1 MSEGQVSDA
10 EKKERSKPGRI
21 RDLSA
26 RQSVRIIDKIATNV
40 ITIGGL
46 FVILAVLG
54 IMAFLVAVALP
65 LFAGETITGSGVF
78 RVAAPRS
85 ALLSIEV
92 DDYNTIAVLVSED
105 GVLTPAHASTGKPLA
120 PLKLD
125 FAGAEA
131 SAFGRTLKG
140 GNVAFGF
147 PDGTVRFGKIVF
159 RTQVLPAERAPE
171 GLTKI
176 NERDLT
182 DGKVVFSKIPGDQ
195 VRKIWVETELRE
207 PKEIAPVG
215 TPIVKLDYKVGG
227 TPERPSI
234 SFATVDAKGVARL
247 SLTEAK
253 VNLLTG
259 QTTSSVESVVL
270 PDLPTGTRIVDIL
283 LTEKADKVYIGV
295 EKGFL
300 LRYDTRDFEA
310 ISLVEKRDLL
320 PVDEKLTVFKT
331 LIGEESIVVGG
342 SKGSLSIFFQARLP
356 GVATSDGLV
365 MVRGHELERHAAGVS
380 GFSTSQRSRMFTTM
394 DSGGN
399 IWLRHATSESTL
411 LRFKMKDMVNGS
423 RRFIRLS
430 PRDDAVVAADQNGV
444 VNFWKFEAE
453 HPETTFQTLFG
464 KVWYESYPKPEYTWQ
479 SSSGDDAFEEKISL
493 IPLIFGTIKGTVY
506 SLIFAIPIAV
516 LGAIFTSEFIGPAVR
531 SVVKPAMEM
540 MASLPSVV
548 LGFVAALILAPIVE
562 TWIAAILLTFM
573 LIPFLLLLSA
583 YLWQV
588 MPPRVSLPLSGFPKL
603 GLVFFVIILGSLLG
617 YFIGP
622 GFERLLFG
630 GDFKAWANGNIG
642 IATPMLFI
650 IFYPVSFLVIAFTAD
665 RFFGYGWRLKLR
677 QMAHSRGA
685 LYELLRWAGTLVAA
699 GLLSWVAAM
708 ALTALGLD
716 ARGGV
721 IDTYVQ
727 RDSLV
732 VGFAMGFAVIPII
745 YTIAE
750 DALNSVPSHLKAA
763 SLACGATPWQTAL
776 WVILP
781 TAASGIF
788 AAVMIGMGRAVGET
802 MIVVMAA
809 GNTPILDWNIFSGLR
824 ALSANIAV
832 ELPEA
837 VKDGTLYRVLF
848 LAALVLFA
856 MTFVVNTVAEVVRLR
871 FRKRASQL

>member
-1 MSEGQVSDA
+1 MSESRVSDA
-10 EKKERSKPGRI
+10 EDKEPRKPGRT

-26 RQSVRIIDKIATNV
+26 RQSVRIIDKLATNV
-40 ITIGGL
+40 ITVGGL

-65 LFAGETITGSGVF
+65 LFAGETITGSSVF
-78 RVAAPRS
+78 RVAAPKS
-85 ALLSIEV
+85 ALLSVEV
-92 DDYNTIAVLVSED
+92 DDYNTIAVLVSKD
-105 GVLTPAHASTGKPLA
+105 GVLTPVHASTGKTLR

-125 FAGAEA
+125 FGGAPA

-147 PDGTVRFGKIVF
+147 PDGTVRFGKVNF
-159 RTQVLPAERAPE
+159 RTQVLPAERVPK
-171 GLTKI
+171 GLTRI
-176 NERDLT
+176 DERDFT
-182 DGKVVFSKIPGDQ
+182 DGKVVYSKIPGEQ
-195 VRKIWVETELRE
+195 MRKIWVEAEVKE
-207 PKEIAPVG
+207 PQEVAPQG

-234 SFATVDAKGVARL
+234 SFATVDAAGVARL
-247 SLTEAK
+247 SLTQTR

-270 PDLPTGTRIVDIL
+270 PDLPPGTRIVDIL

-295 EKGFL
+295 ENGFL
-300 LRYDTRDFEA
+300 LRYDTRNFDA
-310 ISLVEKRDLL
+310 ITLVEKRDLL
-320 PVDEKLTVFKT
+320 PMDEKLTVFKA

-342 SKGSLSIFFQARLP
+342 SKGSLSIFFQARRP
-356 GVATSDGLV
+356 GAATKDGLV
-365 MVRGHELERHAAGVS
+365 LVRGHELEKHAAAVS
-380 GFSTSQRSRMFTTM
+380 GFSTSQRSRMFVTV
-394 DSGGN
+394 DASGG

-411 LRFKMKDMVNGS
+411 LRFKMKDMTGS
-423 RRFIRLS
+423 ARNIRLS
-430 PRDDAVVAADQNGV
+430 PRDDAIVATDGKGV

-464 KVWYESYPKPEYTWQ
+464 KVWYEGYPKPEYTWQ

-516 LGAIFTSEFIGPAVR
+516 LGAIFTSEFIGPEVR

-562 TWIAAILLTFM
+562 TWIAAVLLTFM

-603 GLVFFVIILGSLLG
+603 GLVFFVIILGSSLG
-617 YFIGP
+617 YLIGP

-650 IFYPVSFLVIAFTAD
+650 IFYPVSFILVAFLAE
-665 RFFGYGWRLKLR
+665 RFLGYEWRQKLR
-677 QMAHSRGA
+677 RMDHSRGA
-685 LYELLRWAGTLVAA
+685 LFELVRWGGMLVAA
-699 GLLSWVAAM
+699 GLLSWVT
-708 ALTALGLD
+708 ALALAALGLD

-727 RDSLV
+727 RNSLV
-732 VGFAMGFAVIPII
+732 VGFAMGFAVIPLI

-750 DALNSVPSHLKAA
+750 DALNSVPSHLRAA

-809 GNTPILDWNIFSGLR
+809 GNTPVLDWNIFSGLR

-871 FRKRASQL
+871 FRKRAAQL

>member
-1 MSEGQVSDA
+1 MSESRVSDA
-10 EKKERSKPGRI
+10 EDKEPRKPGRI
-21 RDLSA
+21 RDLRA
-26 RQSVRIIDKIATNV
+26 RQSVRIIDKLATNV
-40 ITIGGL
+40 ITVGGL

-65 LFAGETITGSGVF
+65 LFAGETITGSSVF
-78 RVAAPRS
+78 RVAAPKS
-85 ALLSIEV
+85 ALLSVEV
-92 DDYNTIAVLVSED
+92 DDYNTIAVLVSKD
-105 GVLTPAHASTGKPLA
+105 GVLTPVHASTGKTLR

-125 FAGAEA
+125 FGGTPA

-147 PDGTVRFGKIVF
+147 PDGTVRFGKVNF
-159 RTQVLPAERAPE
+159 RTQVLPAERVPK
-171 GLTKI
+171 GLTRI
-176 NERDLT
+176 DERDFT
-182 DGKVVFSKIPGDQ
+182 DGKVVYSKIPGDQ
-195 VRKIWVETELRE
+195 MRKIWVEAEVKE
-207 PKEIAPVG
+207 PQEVAPQG

-234 SFATVDAKGVARL
+234 SFATVDAAGVARL
-247 SLTEAK
+247 SLTQTR

-270 PDLPTGTRIVDIL
+270 PDLPPGTRIVDIL

-295 EKGFL
+295 ENGFL
-300 LRYDTRDFEA
+300 LRYDTRNFDA
-310 ISLVEKRDLL
+310 ITLVEKRDLL
-320 PVDEKLTVFKT
+320 PMDEKLTVFKA

-342 SKGSLSIFFQARLP
+342 SKGSLSIFFQARRP
-356 GVATSDGLV
+356 GAATKDGLV
-365 MVRGHELERHAAGVS
+365 LVRGHELEKHAAAVS
-380 GFSTSQRSRMFTTM
+380 GFSTSQRSRMFVTV
-394 DSGGN
+394 DASGG

-411 LRFKMKDMVNGS
+411 LRFKMKDMTGS
-423 RRFIRLS
+423 ARNIRLS
-430 PRDDAVVAADQNGV
+430 PRDDAIVATDGKGV

-464 KVWYESYPKPEYTWQ
+464 KVWYEGYPKPEYTWQ

-516 LGAIFTSEFIGPAVR
+516 LGAIFTSEFIGPEVR

-562 TWIAAILLTFM
+562 TWIAAVLLTFM

-603 GLVFFVIILGSLLG
+603 GLVFFVIILGSSLG
-617 YFIGP
+617 YLIGP

-650 IFYPVSFLVIAFTAD
+650 IFYPVSFILVAFLAE
-665 RFFGYGWRLKLR
+665 RFLGYEWRQKLR
-677 QMAHSRGA
+677 RMDHSRGA
-685 LYELLRWAGTLVAA
+685 LFELVRWGGMLVAA
-699 GLLSWVAAM
+699 GLLSWVT
-708 ALTALGLD
+708 ALALAALGLD

-727 RDSLV
+727 RNSLV
-732 VGFAMGFAVIPII
+732 VGFAMGFAVIPLI

-750 DALNSVPSHLKAA
+750 DALNSVPSHLRAA

-809 GNTPILDWNIFSGLR
+809 GNTPVLDWNIFSGLR

-871 FRKRASQL
+871 FRKRAAQL

>member
-1 MSEGQVSDA
+1 M
-10 EKKERSKPGRI
+10 
-21 RDLSA
+21 
-26 RQSVRIIDKIATNV
+26 
-40 ITIGGL
+40 
-46 FVILAVLG
+46 
-54 IMAFLVAVALP
+54 
-65 LFAGETITGSGVF
+65 
-78 RVAAPRS
+78 
-85 ALLSIEV
+85 
-92 DDYNTIAVLVSED
+92 
-105 GVLTPAHASTGKPLA
+105 
-120 PLKLD
+120 
-125 FAGAEA
+125 
-131 SAFGRTLKG
+131 
-140 GNVAFGF
+140 
-147 PDGTVRFGKIVF
+147 
-159 RTQVLPAERAPE
+159 
-171 GLTKI
+171 
-176 NERDLT
+176 
-182 DGKVVFSKIPGDQ
+182 
-195 VRKIWVETELRE
+195 RKIWVEAEV
-207 PKEIAPVG
+207 KESQEVAPQG
-215 TPIVKLDYKVGG
+215 TAIVKLDYKVGG

-247 SLTEAK
+247 SLTETK

-270 PDLPTGTRIVDIL
+270 PDLPPGTRIVGIL

-300 LRYDTRDFEA
+300 LRYDTRNFDA
-310 ISLVEKRDLL
+310 IALVEKHDLL
-320 PVDEKLTVFKT
+320 PMDEKLTLFKA

-342 SKGSLSIFFQARLP
+342 SKGYVGIFFQARRP
-356 GVATSDGLV
+356 GATTSDGLV
-365 MVRGHELERHAAGVS
+365 MVRGHELERHSASVS
-380 GFSTSQRSRMFTTM
+380 GFSTSQRSRMFATM

-411 LRFKMKDMVNGS
+411 LRFKMKDMAGP
-423 RRFIRLS
+423 RRFIRLA
-430 PRDDAVVAADQNGV
+430 PRDDAIVATDEKGV

-516 LGAIFTSEFIGPAVR
+516 LGAIFTSEFIGPEVR

-562 TWIAAILLTFM
+562 TWIAAVLLTFM

-588 MPPRVSLPLSGFPKL
+588 MPPRVSLPLSDFPKL
-603 GLVFFVIILGSLLG
+603 GVVFFVIILGLLLG
-617 YFIGP
+617 YLIGP

-650 IFYPVSFLVIAFTAD
+650 IFYPVSFLIVAFAVE
-665 RFFGYGWRLKLR
+665 RFFGHGWRLKLR
-677 QMAHSRGA
+677 QLDHSRGA
-685 LYELLRWAGTLVAA
+685 LFELFRWTGTLVAA
-699 GLLSWVAAM
+699 GVLSWVTAVV
-708 ALTALGLD
+708 LTALGLD

-727 RDSLV
+727 RNSLV

-750 DALNSVPSHLKAA
+750 DALSSVPSHLRAA

-809 GNTPILDWNIFSGLR
+809 GNTPVLDWNIFSGLR

-848 LAALVLFA
+848 LAALVLFG
-856 MTFVVNTVAEVVRLR
+856 MTFIVNTIAELVRLR
-871 FRKRASQL
+871 FRKRAAQL

>member
-1 MSEGQVSDA
+1 MSESRVSG
-10 EKKERSKPGRI
+10 EKNKEQGKQGRI

-26 RQSVRIIDKIATNV
+26 RQSVRIIDKLATNV
-40 ITIGGL
+40 ITVGGL

-78 RVAAPRS
+78 RVNAPRS
-85 ALLSIEV
+85 SLFGVEV
-92 DDYNTIAVLVSED
+92 DDYNTIAVLVSKD
-105 GVLTPAHASTGKPLA
+105 GVLTPVHASTGKPLA

-125 FAGAEA
+125 FEGAEA

-140 GNVAFGF
+140 GNIAFGF
-147 PDGTVRFGKIVF
+147 SDGTVRFGKIVF
-159 RTQVLPAERAPE
+159 RTQVLPAERVPK

-176 NERDLT
+176 DERDFT
-182 DGKVVFSKIPGDQ
+182 DGKVVYSRIPGDQ
-195 VRKIWVETELRE
+195 MRKIWVESEVKE
-207 PKEIAPVG
+207 PQEVAPQG
-215 TPIVKLDYKVGG
+215 TPIVKLAYKVGG

-234 SFATVDAKGVARL
+234 SFATVDAEGVARL
-247 SLTEAK
+247 SLTETK

-270 PDLPTGTRIVDIL
+270 PDLPPGTRIVDIL

-310 ISLVEKRDLL
+310 ISLVEKSDLL
-320 PVDEKLTVFKT
+320 PMDEKLTVFKA

-342 SKGSLSIFFQARLP
+342 SKGSLSIFFQARRP
-356 GVATSDGLV
+356 GAVTKDGLV
-365 MVRGHELERHAAGVS
+365 LVRGHELERHAAAVS
-380 GFSTSQRSRMFTTM
+380 GFSTSQRSRMFVTM
-394 DSGGN
+394 DSGGD

-411 LRFKMKDMVNGS
+411 LRFKMKDMTGS
-423 RRFIRLS
+423 ARYIRLS
-430 PRDDAVVAADQNGV
+430 PRDDAIVATDGKGV

-464 KVWYESYPKPEYTWQ
+464 KVWYEGYPKPEYTWQ

-516 LGAIFTSEFIGPAVR
+516 LGAIFTSEFIGPEVR

-562 TWIAAILLTFM
+562 TWIAAVLLTFM

-603 GLVFFVIILGSLLG
+603 GLVFFVIILGSSLG
-617 YFIGP
+617 YLIGP

-650 IFYPVSFLVIAFTAD
+650 IFYPASFILVTFLAE
-665 RFFGYGWRLKLR
+665 RFLGYEWRQKLR
-677 QMAHSRGA
+677 RMDHSRGA
-685 LYELLRWAGTLVAA
+685 LFELVRWGGMLVAA
-699 GLLSWVAAM
+699 GLLSWVTAVSLA
-708 ALTALGLD
+708 ALGLD

-727 RDSLV
+727 RNSLV
-732 VGFAMGFAVIPII
+732 VGFAMGFAVIPLI

-750 DALNSVPSHLKAA
+750 DALNSVPSHLRAA

-809 GNTPILDWNIFSGLR
+809 GNTPVLDWNIFSGLR

-856 MTFVVNTVAEVVRLR
+856 MTFVVNTIAEVVRLR
-871 FRKRASQL
+871 FRKRAAQL

>member
-1 MSEGQVSDA
+1 MSESRVSNA
-10 EKKERSKPGRI
+10 EDKEPRKPGRT
-21 RDLSA
+21 RDLRA
-26 RQSVRIIDKIATNV
+26 RQSVRIIDKLATNI
-40 ITIGGL
+40 ITVGGL

-78 RVAAPRS
+78 RVAAPKS
-85 ALLSIEV
+85 PLLSIEV

-105 GVLTPAHASTGKPLA
+105 GVLTPVHASTGKTLR

-125 FAGAEA
+125 FGGTPA
-131 SAFGRTLKG
+131 SAFGRTLRG

-159 RTQVLPAERAPE
+159 RTQVLPAERVPK

-176 NERDLT
+176 DERDFT
-182 DGKVVFSKIPGDQ
+182 DGKVVYSRIPGDQ
-195 VRKIWVETELRE
+195 MRKIWVESEVKE
-207 PKEIAPVG
+207 PQEVAPQG
-215 TPIVKLDYKVGG
+215 TPIVKLNYKVGG

-234 SFATVDAKGVARL
+234 SFATVDAEGVARL
-247 SLTEAK
+247 SLTETR

-270 PDLPTGTRIVDIL
+270 PDLPPGTRIVDIL

-300 LRYDTRDFEA
+300 LRYDTRNFDA
-310 ISLVEKRDLL
+310 ITLVEKRDLL
-320 PVDEKLTVFKT
+320 PMDEKLTVFKA

-342 SKGSLSIFFQARLP
+342 SKGSLSIFFQARRP
-356 GVATSDGLV
+356 GATTSDGLV
-365 MVRGHELERHAAGVS
+365 LVRGHELEKHAAAVS
-380 GFSTSQRSRMFTTM
+380 GFSTSQRSRMFVTM
-394 DSGGN
+394 DSGGD

-411 LRFKMKDMVNGS
+411 LRFKMKDMTGS
-423 RRFIRLS
+423 ARYIRLS
-430 PRDDAVVAADQNGV
+430 PRDDAIVATDEKGV

-464 KVWYESYPKPEYTWQ
+464 KVWYEGYPKPEYTWQ

-516 LGAIFTSEFIGPAVR
+516 LGAIFTSEFIGPEVR

-562 TWIAAILLTFM
+562 TWIAAVLLTFM

-617 YFIGP
+617 YLIGP

-650 IFYPVSFLVIAFTAD
+650 IFYPVSFILVAFLAE
-665 RFFGYGWRLKLR
+665 RFLGYEWRQKLR
-677 QMAHSRGA
+677 RMDHSRGA
-685 LYELLRWAGTLVAA
+685 LFELLRWGGILVAA
-699 GLLSWVAAM
+699 GLLSWVTAVL
-708 ALTALGLD
+708 LTALGLD

-727 RDSLV
+727 RNSLV
-732 VGFAMGFAVIPII
+732 VGFAMGFAVIPLI

-750 DALNSVPSHLKAA
+750 DALNSVPSHLRAA

-809 GNTPILDWNIFSGLR
+809 GNTPVLDWNIFSGLR

-856 MTFVVNTVAEVVRLR
+856 MTFVVNTIAEVVRLR
-871 FRKRASQL
+871 FRKRAAQL

>member
-1 MSEGQVSDA
+1 MSEGRVPDA
-10 EKKERSKPGRI
+10 EDKEPRKPGRI
-21 RDLSA
+21 RDLRA
-26 RQSVRIIDKIATNV
+26 RQSVRIIDKLATNI
-40 ITIGGL
+40 ITVGGL

-78 RVAAPRS
+78 RVAAPKS
-85 ALLSIEV
+85 PLLSVEV
-92 DDYNTIAVLVSED
+92 DDYNTIAVLVSKD
-105 GVLTPAHASTGKPLA
+105 GVLTPVHASTGKPLA
-120 PLKLD
+120 TLKLD
-125 FAGAEA
+125 FGGTPA
-131 SAFGRTLKG
+131 SAFGRTLRG

-159 RTQVLPAERAPE
+159 RTQVLPAERVPK
-171 GLTKI
+171 GLTQI
-176 NERDLT
+176 DERDFT
-182 DGKVVFSKIPGDQ
+182 DGKVVYSRIPGDQ
-195 VRKIWVETELRE
+195 MRKIWVESEVKE
-207 PKEIAPVG
+207 PQEVAPQG

-234 SFATVDAKGVARL
+234 SFATVDAEGVARL
-247 SLTEAK
+247 SLTETK

-259 QTTSSVESVVL
+259 QITSSVESVVL
-270 PDLPTGTRIVDIL
+270 PDLPPGTRIVDIL

-295 EKGFL
+295 ENGFL
-300 LRYDTRDFEA
+300 LRYDTRNFDA
-310 ISLVEKRDLL
+310 ITLVEKRDLL
-320 PVDEKLTVFKT
+320 PMDEKLTVFKA

-342 SKGSLSIFFQARLP
+342 SKGSLSIFFQARRP
-356 GVATSDGLV
+356 GATTSDGLV
-365 MVRGHELERHAAGVS
+365 LVRGHELEKHAAAVS
-380 GFSTSQRSRMFTTM
+380 GFSTSQRSRMFVTM
-394 DSGGN
+394 DLGGD

-411 LRFKMKDMVNGS
+411 LRFKMKDMTGS
-423 RRFIRLS
+423 ARYIRLS
-430 PRDDAVVAADQNGV
+430 PRDDAIVATDEKGV
-444 VNFWKFEAE
+444 LNFWKFEAE

-516 LGAIFTSEFIGPAVR
+516 LGAIFTSEFIGPEVR

-562 TWIAAILLTFM
+562 TWIAAVLLTFM

-617 YFIGP
+617 YLIGP

-650 IFYPVSFLVIAFTAD
+650 IFYPASFILVAFLAE
-665 RFFGYGWRLKLR
+665 RFLGYEWRQKLR
-677 QMAHSRGA
+677 QMDHSRGA
-685 LYELLRWAGTLVAA
+685 LFELLRWGGMLVVA
-699 GLLSWVAAM
+699 GLLSWVTAVV
-708 ALTALGLD
+708 LTALGLD

-727 RDSLV
+727 RNSLV
-732 VGFAMGFAVIPII
+732 VGFAMGFAVIPLI

-750 DALNSVPSHLKAA
+750 DALNSVPSHLRAA

-809 GNTPILDWNIFSGLR
+809 GNTPVLDWNIFSGLR

-856 MTFVVNTVAEVVRLR
+856 MTFVVNTIAEVVRLR
-871 FRKRASQL
+871 FRKRAAQL

>member
-1 MSEGQVSDA
+1 MNENQVSDA
-10 EKKERSKPGRI
+10 DDKERRKPGRT

-26 RQSVRIIDKIATNV
+26 RQSVRIIDKLATNV

-46 FVILAVLG
+46 FVILAVIG

-78 RVAAPRS
+78 RVGAS
-85 ALLSIEV
+85 KSTLLSVEV
-92 DDYNTIAVLVSED
+92 DDYNTIAVLVSKN
-105 GVLTPAHASTGKPLA
+105 GVLTPVHASTGKALR

-125 FAGAEA
+125 FGGALA

-147 PDGTVRFGKIVF
+147 PDGTVRFGKVNF
-159 RTQVLPAERAPE
+159 RTQILPADRVPK

-176 NERDLT
+176 DARDFT
-182 DGKVVFSKIPGDQ
+182 DGKVLFSEIPGDQ
-195 VRKIWVETELRE
+195 MRKIWLEAELE
-207 PKEIAPVG
+207 KPQQVAPKG

-247 SLTEAK
+247 SLTETRI
-253 VNLLTG
+253 NLLTG
-259 QTTSSVESVVL
+259 QTTSSVETVVL

-300 LRYDTRDFEA
+300 LRYDTRSFDA
-310 ISLVEKRDLL
+310 ITLVEKSNLL
-320 PVDEKLTVFKT
+320 PMDEKLTVFKA
-331 LIGEESIVVGG
+331 LIGEESIIVGG
-342 SKGSLSIFFQARLP
+342 SKGSLSIFFQARRP
-356 GVATSDGLV
+356 GAATSDGLV
-365 MVRGHELERHAAGVS
+365 LVRGHELERHAASVS
-380 GFSTSQRSRMFTTM
+380 GFSASQRSRMFTTM

-411 LRFKMKDMVNGS
+411 LRFQVKEMANGS
-423 RRFIRLS
+423 ARFIRLS
-430 PRDDAVVAADQNGV
+430 PRDDAIVATDDKGV

-464 KVWYESYPKPEYTWQ
+464 KVWYEGYPKPEYTWQ

-516 LGAIFTSEFIGPAVR
+516 LGAIFTSEFIGLQVR

-562 TWIAAILLTFM
+562 TWIAAVLLTFM

-603 GLVFFVIILGSLLG
+603 GLVFIVIILGSLLG
-617 YFIGP
+617 FLIGP

-650 IFYPVSFLVIAFTAD
+650 IFYPVSFIIIAFAAE
-665 RFFGYGWRLKLR
+665 RFFGYEWRQKLR
-677 QMAHSRGA
+677 QMDHSRGA
-685 LYELLRWAGTLVAA
+685 LFELLRWGGMLISA
-699 GLLSWVAAM
+699 GLLSWLTAVV
-708 ALTALGLD
+708 LTALGLD

-727 RDSLV
+727 RNSLV
-732 VGFAMGFAVIPII
+732 VGFAMGFAVIPLI

-750 DALNSVPSHLKAA
+750 DALNSVPSHLRAA

-809 GNTPILDWNIFSGLR
+809 GNTPVLDWNIFSGLR

-856 MTFVVNTVAEVVRLR
+856 MTFIVNTIAEVVRLR

>member
-1 MSEGQVSDA
+1 MGNGQVPDA
-10 EKKERSKPGRI
+10 GGNGRRKPGRT

-26 RQSVRIIDKIATNV
+26 RQSVRIIDKIVTKV

-46 FVILAVLG
+46 FVILVVLG
-54 IMAFLVAVALP
+54 IMVFLVAVALP

-78 RVAAPRS
+78 RVAAPQS
-85 ALLSIEV
+85 PLLSVEV
-92 DDYNTIAVLVSED
+92 DDYNTIAVLVSDD
-105 GVLTPAHASTGKPLA
+105 GVLTPFHALTGKPLKQR
-120 PLKLD
+120 KLD
-125 FAGAEA
+125 FGGTRAT
-131 SAFGRTLKG
+131 AFARTLKG
-140 GNVAFGF
+140 GNIAFGF
-147 PDGTVRFGKIVF
+147 ADGTVRFGKINF
-159 RTQVLPAERAPE
+159 RTQVLPAERAPK
-171 GLTKI
+171 GLTRI
-176 NERDLT
+176 NGRDLS
-182 DGKVVFSKIPGDQ
+182 DGRFVFSKIPGEQ
-195 VRKIWVETELRE
+195 VRKIWLEAEVKE
-207 PKEIAPVG
+207 PQQVAPKG
-215 TPIVKLDYKVGG
+215 TAIVKLDYKVGG

-234 SFATVDAKGVARL
+234 SFASVDAEGVARL
-247 SLTEAK
+247 SLTETR

-270 PDLPTGTRIVDIL
+270 PDLPRQARVVGIL

-300 LRYDTRDFEA
+300 LRYDTRNFNA
-310 ISLVEKRDLL
+310 VSLVEKRDLL
-320 PVDEKLTVFKT
+320 PSDEKLTVFKA
-331 LIGEESIVVGG
+331 LIGEEAIVAGG
-342 SKGSLSIFFQARLP
+342 SKGSLSVFFQVRRP
-356 GVATSDGLV
+356 GAVTSDGLV
-365 MVRGHELERHAAGVS
+365 MVRAHELEKHAASVS
-380 GFSTSQRSRMFTTM
+380 GLSASQRSRMFITM
-394 DSGGN
+394 DSGGDA
-399 IWLRHATSESTL
+399 WLRHSTSESTL
-411 LRFKMKDMVNGS
+411 LRFRMKDMAGGS
-423 RRFIRLS
+423 RRFVRLS

-444 VNFWKFEAE
+444 VNFWKFSAE

-464 KVWYESYPKPEYTWQ
+464 KVWYEGYPNPGYTWQ

-516 LGAIFTSEFIGPAVR
+516 LGAIFTSEFIGPEVR

-562 TWIAAILLTFM
+562 TWIAAVLLSFM
-573 LIPFLLLLSA
+573 LIPLLLLLSA
-583 YLWQV
+583 YLWQL
-588 MPPRVSLPLSGFPKL
+588 MPPRISLPLSGFPKISL
-603 GLVFFVIILGSLLG
+603 IFFVIILGSLLG
-617 YFIGP
+617 YLIGP
-622 GFERLLFG
+622 GFERFFFG

-642 IATPMLFI
+642 MATPMLFI
-650 IFYPVSFLVIAFTAD
+650 IFFPVSFLLIAFGAE
-665 RFFGYGWRLKLR
+665 RLFGYEWKQRLR
-677 QMAHSRGA
+677 RMPHSRGA
-685 LYELLRWAGTLVAA
+685 LFELLRWFGMLVAA
-699 GLLSWVAAM
+699 GLLSWVTAVV
-708 ALTALGLD
+708 LTALGLD

-727 RDSLV
+727 RNSLV
-732 VGFAMGFAVIPII
+732 VGFAMGFAVIPLI

-750 DALNSVPSHLKAA
+750 DALNSVPSHLRAA

-809 GNTPILDWNIFSGLR
+809 GNTPVLDWNIFSGLR

-856 MTFVVNTVAEVVRLR
+856 MTFIVNTVAEVVRLR
-871 FRKRASQL
+871 FRKRAAQL